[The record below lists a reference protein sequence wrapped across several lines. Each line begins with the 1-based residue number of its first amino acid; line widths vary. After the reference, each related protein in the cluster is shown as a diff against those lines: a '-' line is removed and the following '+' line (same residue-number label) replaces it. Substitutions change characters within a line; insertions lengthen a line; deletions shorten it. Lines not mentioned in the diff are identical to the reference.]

1 MKKIRKSLIVLML
14 LSLIITLGGCTS
26 SNKGSNTLE
35 APGNTT
41 YPLTITDDA
50 GNKVTIEK
58 EPSKIVST
66 APSTTETLFAL
77 GLGSKVVGR
86 SENDNYP
93 ADAQKIAVVGG
104 FSGPNTELIT
114 KLAPDVVFTVKG
126 TMSNEAKKLLEG
138 AGIKVVIFNPQNIDG
153 VFADI
158 KQAGEICNVQG
169 KAKEVTDSMNTKRQE
184 VLSKIKDVNSKKVF
198 VDLGSFFSA
207 GNGSFIN
214 SMLKDL
220 KAENIAEKSS
230 GEWPQLTLEQVV
242 NADPEVYI
250 SLQASLDELNKVSG
264 IKSIKAFKDGNVKV
278 MAPGTL
284 ENDIMQ
290 RPGPRVIDGF
300 EIYAKTIYPEAF
312 K

>member
-1 MKKIRKSLIVLML
+1 MKKIRKSLIMLML
-14 LSLIITLGGCTS
+14 MSFIITLGGCTS
-26 SNKGSNTLE
+26 SKQGSNNAA

-41 YPLTITDDA
+41 YPLSITDDA

-86 SENDNYP
+86 SEQDNYP
-93 ADAQKIAVVGG
+93 VEAQKVTVVGG

-114 KLAPDVVFTVKG
+114 KLAPDVIFTVKG
-126 TMSNEAKKLLEG
+126 TMSDEAKKLLES

-158 KQAGEICNVQG
+158 KLAGEICNVQV

-184 VLSKIKDVNSKKVF
+184 VISKIKDVKSKKVF

-207 GNGSFIN
+207 GNGSFID
-214 SMLKDL
+214 SMLKEL
-220 KAENIAEKSS
+220 KAENVAEKSS

-250 SLQASLDELNKVSG
+250 SLQVPLKDLNNIAGVSG
-264 IKSIKAFKDGNVKV
+264 IKAFKDGNVKV
-278 MAPGTL
+278 MAPGTI
-284 ENDIMQ
+284 ENDLML

-300 EIYAKTIYPEAF
+300 EIYAKAIYPEAF